1 MLLEVE
7 NLYAGYGKIEAL
19 HGISF
24 HVNKG
29 EIVTLI
35 GANGAGKSTTL
46 KAVMRLTPPESPT
59 VISGDIRFN
68 GESILK
74 TEPHHVVA
82 RLKMD
87 LVPEGRHIFG
97 NLTVSE
103 NLKLATWTR
112 KDNNIQKDV
121 DKVFELFPRLKERMH
136 QRSDTLSGGE
146 QQMLAVGRALMTNCS
161 VLLLDEPSMG
171 LSPLLMYDMFRT
183 LKQLNSDGLT
193 VVVVE
198 QNARLALQ
206 VADRGYVLDT
216 GGIVAEGTAAELADT
231 PEIKAAGNLQGLKVR
246 VMQNTVALE
255 TWKAMGTN
263 AVPMSFAEVFTALET
278 GALDGQENPLIH
290 MYANKMY
297 EVQKYITL
305 TNHVYTPCALAVSS
319 KFWKTL
325 KAEDQEALRKAAL
338 EAMKFHRKNMTA
350 ADIDVVVKLKEHGM
364 SVEPLS
370 PAELDKIRELVKPV
384 VAKFTPMVGEE
395 FVKEFYAEIEKARQ
409 GATRPGAGE

>member
-68 GESILK
+68 GDSILK

-216 GGIVAEGTAAELADT
+216 GAIVAEGTAAELADT
-231 PEIKAAGNLQGLKVR
+231 PEIKAAYL
-246 VMQNTVALE
+246 
-255 TWKAMGTN
+255 
-263 AVPMSFAEVFTALET
+263 
-278 GALDGQENPLIH
+278 GA
-290 MYANKMY
+290 
-297 EVQKYITL
+297 
-305 TNHVYTPCALAVSS
+305 
-319 KFWKTL
+319 
-325 KAEDQEALRKAAL
+325 
-338 EAMKFHRKNMTA
+338 
-350 ADIDVVVKLKEHGM
+350 
-364 SVEPLS
+364 
-370 PAELDKIRELVKPV
+370 
-384 VAKFTPMVGEE
+384 
-395 FVKEFYAEIEKARQ
+395 
-409 GATRPGAGE
+409 